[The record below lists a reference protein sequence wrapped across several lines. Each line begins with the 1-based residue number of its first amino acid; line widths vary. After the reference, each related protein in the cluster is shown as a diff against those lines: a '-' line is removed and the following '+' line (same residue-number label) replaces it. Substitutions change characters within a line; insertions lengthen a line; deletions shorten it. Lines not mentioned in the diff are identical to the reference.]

1 MMFDK
6 RNYALSSW
14 MNVVKVLSSWRN
26 VVKVLSSW
34 RNVVKVLSPWRNAVT
49 IGSIALLLAAC
60 EEYSQRFE
68 EEYEFGLSADRAPAF
83 DGNSMT
89 DYRDNI
95 TYSVRRV
102 GNVWWMMD
110 DLAHPFYTDDAYKE
124 TYCYKDREE
133 TCDEIGRLYPG
144 EYLDYACPKGWRFPS
159 LEEWTEFFNSKV
171 FREYTPRHNGASDL
185 YKGYVD
191 GEHVLNGYGED
202 AYYWTNSHYFSDS
215 YIDCVHYKRN
225 TSSSGEIEPDYSSL
239 STAELCHEQWKLAVR
254 CVLDA
259 DSANASPSSSEQ
271 NDEEQE
277 YDCSVTDGVK
287 VVYPEGGET
296 FALGDIVTVIFG
308 SDLEGG
314 FGIELRSADGSMK
327 VELLDVDG
335 SATVAD
341 GKTCNAYDVVLDPS
355 YGVWTTD
362 STKSNK
368 TFINVYSYLKPS
380 KNAKSGLFEITF
392 FKQEIPDET
401 IVDVAIEPC
410 RIDGEDACLY
420 DSFTDERD
428 GQTYKTVLVGNML
441 WMAEN
446 LKYEDGGLCYGNN
459 TELCDLYGR
468 LYTWKNAQTICPV
481 GWRLPTKNELESFIR
496 SIGGG
501 DNAGA
506 ELKSL
511 EGWPNENG
519 NDKYG
524 LAMLPGGLF
533 VDGEFVAGGERAFFW
548 TSTEYN
554 SSFAYSLVLLGE
566 DSVYLNLSD
575 KASGF
580 SVRCV
585 WDR

>member
-1 MMFDK
+1 M
-6 RNYALSSW
+6 
-14 MNVVKVLSSWRN
+14 
-26 VVKVLSSW
+26 
-34 RNVVKVLSPWRNAVT
+34 T
-49 IGSIALLLAAC
+49 IGSIAFLLAAC

-68 EEYEFGLSADRAPAF
+68 EEYEFGPSENYATSF
-83 DGNSMT
+83 DGEKLT
-89 DYRDNI
+89 DLRDNFS
-95 TYSVRRV
+95 YSVRKV
-102 GNVWWMMD
+102 GNLWWMMD
-110 DLAHPFYTDDAYKE
+110 DLAHPFFTDEAYKE
-124 TYCYKDREE
+124 TYCYKDKEGV
-133 TCDEIGRLYPG
+133 CDEIGRLYPG
-144 EYLDYACPKGWRFPS
+144 EYLEYACPKKWRLPTI
-159 LEEWTEFFNSKV
+159 EEWTAFFNSKA

-225 TSSSGEIEPDYSSL
+225 TSSSGGIEPDYSSL
-239 STAELCHEQWKLAVR
+239 STAELCHEQWKMSVR

-287 VVYPEGGET
+287 VVYPEDGET

-380 KNAKSGLFEITF
+380 KNAKSGSFEITF

-446 LKYEDGGLCYGNN
+446 LRYENGGSCYNGSSAM
-459 TELCDLYGR
+459 CDKYGR
-468 LYTWKNAQTICPV
+468 LYTWENAESSCPI
-481 GWRLPTKNELESFIR
+481 GWRLPTKNDVESLM
-496 SIGGG
+496 SSVGGI
-501 DNAGA
+501 DIAGA
-506 ELKSL
+506 KLMAL
-511 EGWPNENG
+511 EGWVNNNG
-519 NDKYG
+519 TDEYG
-524 LAMLPGGLF
+524 LAMLPGGF
-533 VDGEFVAGGERAFFW
+533 GADDEFAAEGERAFFW
-548 TSTEYN
+548 TSTGFN
-554 SSFAYSLVLLGE
+554 SSVAYSLVLLGE
-566 DSVYLNLSD
+566 DDAYMNLSD
-575 KASGF
+575 KNLGYSI
-580 SVRCV
+580 RCV